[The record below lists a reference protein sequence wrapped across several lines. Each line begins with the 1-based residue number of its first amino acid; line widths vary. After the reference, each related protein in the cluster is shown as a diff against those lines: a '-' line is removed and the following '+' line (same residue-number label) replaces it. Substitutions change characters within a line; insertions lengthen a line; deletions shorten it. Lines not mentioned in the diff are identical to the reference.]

1 MFLSDLQKI
10 ILEKKGFSF
19 DGEKDIGEIQK
30 FLSPKWDRDLLDVN
44 KIKDIQ
50 KSIERIKVA
59 IKNNEKIIIYADYD
73 CDGIPGAVILNDF
86 FQKINYKNFSVYIPN
101 RHNEGYGLN
110 KNAIQ
115 KFIDEKISLMITV
128 DLGITNIEEI
138 AFAEEGGINVILTD
152 HHLPI
157 LDENG
162 KQILP
167 KSFSIINTKQE
178 DCEYEEK
185 FLCGASTAWKLV
197 HAFLEKYREEF
208 NVSNGWEK

>member
-1 MFLSDLQKI
+1 MFLSDLQKN

-19 DGEKDIGEIQK
+19 ASKDNEKEIEK
-30 FLSPKWDRDLLDVN
+30 FLSPKWDRDLLDYK

-50 KSIERIKVA
+50 KSVERIKIA
-59 IKNNEKIIIYADYD
+59 IDNNEKIIIYADYD
-73 CDGIPGAVILNDF
+73 CDGIPGAVILNDLF
-86 FQKINYKNFSVYIPN
+86 EKINYKNFSVYIPN

-115 KFIDEKISLMITV
+115 KFIDEKVSLIITV

-138 AFAEEGGINVILTD
+138 DFAEENGINVIITD

-157 LDENG
+157 LNENG

-167 KSFSIINTKQE
+167 KSFSIINTKQN

-197 HAFLEKYREEF
+197 YAFLEKYREEF
-208 NVSNGWEK
+208 NVSNG